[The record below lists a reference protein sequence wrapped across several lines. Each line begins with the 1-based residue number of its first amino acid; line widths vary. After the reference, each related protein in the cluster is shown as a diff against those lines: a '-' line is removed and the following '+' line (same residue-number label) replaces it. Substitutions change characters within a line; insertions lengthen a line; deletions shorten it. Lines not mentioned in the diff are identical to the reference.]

1 MRLTPQRS
9 PGLVTGLTIM
19 LDRLRTDRLSR
30 VLAAI
35 AAGLVAVV
43 PIAQALCDI
52 DLPERSSLSAAARA
66 NHHGSGD
73 DPLCC
78 DRLPVSM
85 TDSRLAGED
94 AAAAASGQSK
104 SFVAAPWS
112 GPRATHALVLR
123 STLAAARPPPSEPAF
138 RRVPRLLL

>member
-1 MRLTPQRS
+1 
-9 PGLVTGLTIM
+9 
-19 LDRLRTDRLSR
+19 

-35 AAGLVAVV
+35 AAGLVAVA
-43 PIAQALCDI
+43 PFAQALCAI
-52 DLPERSSLSAAARA
+52 ELHEQSSLPAAAHA
-66 NHHGSGD
+66 DHHRSGD

-78 DRLPVSM
+78 GRLPVSM

-94 AAAAASGQSK
+94 AAGAASGQPK

-112 GPRATHALVLR
+112 GLRVNHAMVR
-123 STLAAARPPPSEPAF
+123 QMSLAAAEPPPPEPAF

>member
-1 MRLTPQRS
+1 
-9 PGLVTGLTIM
+9 M
-19 LDRLRTDRLSR
+19 LDWLRTDRLSR

-35 AAGLVAVV
+35 AAGLIAVV

-52 DLPERSSLSAAARA
+52 DLHERSSLTTVAPAD
-66 NHHGSGD
+66 HHRSGD

-78 DRLPVSM
+78 DRLPASM

-94 AAAAASGQSK
+94 AAGAASGQSK

-112 GPRATHALVLR
+112 GPRTTHALVRR
-123 STLAAARPPPSEPAF
+123 STLAVARPPPPEPAF

>member
-1 MRLTPQRS
+1 
-9 PGLVTGLTIM
+9 M
-19 LDRLRTDRLSR
+19 LDRLRSDRLSR

-35 AAGLVAVV
+35 AAGLIAVV

-52 DLPERSSLSAAARA
+52 DLPERSSLSSATHAD
-66 NHHGSGD
+66 HHRSGD
-73 DPLCC
+73 DSLCC
-78 DRLPVSM
+78 DRLLASM
-85 TDSRLAGED
+85 IDSRLVGED
-94 AAAAASGQSK
+94 AVGAASGQPK

-123 STLAAARPPPSEPAF
+123 STLAAARSPPPEPAF

>member
-1 MRLTPQRS
+1 
-9 PGLVTGLTIM
+9 M

-35 AAGLVAVV
+35 AAGLVAVA
-43 PIAQALCDI
+43 PLAQALCAI
-52 DLPERSSLSAAARA
+52 DLHERSSLLAAAHA
-66 NHHGSGD
+66 DHHGSGD

-85 TDSRLAGED
+85 TDSRVAGDD
-94 AAAAASGQSK
+94 AAGAASGHPK

-112 GPRATHALVLR
+112 GLRATHAMVRR
-123 STLAAARPPPSEPAF
+123 STLAAAEPPPPEPAF